1 MPAKLGQT
9 RNVELLGMVIEG
21 LIGVMEEE
29 GVERGVGGAVKR
41 RCLVDV
47 LAGCGELA
55 FLQNWHTQES
65 WKWNEKWNML
75 VNRSAELFSIL
86 LADHTLPFL
95 PCFCFVIMLLFVC
108 FATPISYLVHGISL
122 ALTFFSRTPTTALL
136 QSLLPLLHPLTPNQ
150 LQKPLIN
157 TLSTLPLRP
166 HAIRHILQLFL
177 SQTSDTVLA
186 VDALANASRIICAV
200 PTTVTPET
208 YFANVCPQL
217 LECLD
222 GKDVR
227 LARAAGFVVAELLG
241 KSGKAQGPVEREIV
255 EPIVAGLS
263 PSWTKREVIKPV
275 QGETKNV
282 SSALLALEDPPPL
295 TGQSKHSPI
304 LEITDHRPSLI
315 SQIEN
320 NIQMQVGP
328 LVPEK
333 QLTDTLHRL
342 SILFSS
348 HPSPAVPQRLVTP
361 ILLPLWALIS
371 YAKTTSR
378 STWYSRALA
387 LLKSYIKT
395 TTTTDSGKEE
405 SVPERLQKGLLF
417 TGDPVWEFGPGAEGG
432 IEIRPRANQDGLGMD
447 AIEARVE
454 EFLALLDEGGV
465 PEGALNTF
473 FLSILR
479 VWLGRRNGVEEEGD
493 PVRMFTTLKILQEML
508 LRHSGVLAK
517 APTQTLQIVSSVL
530 GEYVD
535 YCESLK
541 GQEKEVANP
550 TLGGLGKI
558 VHGISPPSV
567 PGKRR
572 ESRKFMGE
580 EEEEE
585 EEQGDEETERNET
598 VVMALSLLSVLI
610 SQPGTKLTEADERL
624 IQTLNPPLQYIS
636 SSPGISIDLSSLAIN
651 IASLLALHEP
661 TTGASTGPSPGEL
674 EKESYVLALSYLR
687 DPLIP
692 VRAHG
697 LHLLW
702 LLIMARAAVVDV
714 VGTMRLLI
722 GMLKDGDSFVYL
734 NVVKCLSALTE
745 RHSKTVTRM
754 LVESYVDDVNVLG
767 SEEGG
772 GRLGLDERLR
782 IGEALLVTVQR
793 LGSALVGETADVIC
807 ESMLGIISRRRIRKD
822 GEGTRGE
829 EWGSDPEDNE
839 EAVDMS
845 EDPQV
850 QERKKAERV
859 HKARI
864 IKGWHPK
871 NSTEDLRIRTSAL
884 SILGAAIETNA
895 PGLGPRIL
903 TEALSTSLSILTLET
918 AAEKAIL
925 RRAAVV
931 CIGSVL
937 RSLVGLGDDEKDSE
951 SGVWR
956 VTVWDVLKNRV
967 GEVRRVL
974 GYVRGSDNDGLVR
987 EQTGVVAD
995 NLEAVVERW
1004 VLGGSAG
1011 GGGSILGGGLRI
1023 I

>member
-1 MPAKLGQT
+1 M
-9 RNVELLGMVIEG
+9 
-21 LIGVMEEE
+21 
-29 GVERGVGGAVKR
+29 
-41 RCLVDV
+41 
-47 LAGCGELA
+47 
-55 FLQNWHTQES
+55 
-65 WKWNEKWNML
+65 
-75 VNRSAELFSIL
+75 
-86 LADHTLPFL
+86 
-95 PCFCFVIMLLFVC
+95 
-108 FATPISYLVHGISL
+108 
-122 ALTFFSRTPTTALL
+122 
-136 QSLLPLLHPLTPNQ
+136 
-150 LQKPLIN
+150 
-157 TLSTLPLRP
+157 
-166 HAIRHILQLFL
+166 
-177 SQTSDTVLA
+177 
-186 VDALANASRIICAV
+186 
-200 PTTVTPET
+200 
-208 YFANVCPQL
+208 CPQL

-222 GKDVR
+222 GNHAE

-241 KSGKAQGPVEREIV
+241 KSGKVEGIIEHEIV
-255 EPIVAGLS
+255 EPIVAGLR
-263 PSWTKREVIKPV
+263 PSWTKREEAVKPV
-275 QGETKNV
+275 QGKKMNA
-282 SSALLALEDPPPL
+282 SSALLAFEASPSLA
-295 TGQSKHSPI
+295 GQTKHTPI
-304 LEITDHRPSLI
+304 LEISDHQPSLG
-315 SQIEN
+315 SPIEDDIK
-320 NIQMQVGP
+320 IQDGP

-342 SILFSS
+342 SILLSS

-371 YAKTTSR
+371 YAKKTSR
-378 STWYSRALA
+378 STWYSKALA

-417 TGDPVWEFGPGAEGG
+417 TGGPDWEFGPGAEGG
-432 IEIRPRANQDGLGMD
+432 IEIRPRANENGLGMD

-454 EFLALLDEGGV
+454 EFLALLDEGGI

-479 VWLGRRNGVEEEGD
+479 VWLGRRNRVEEEGD
-493 PVRMFTTLKILQEML
+493 PVRMFTTLKILQEIL
-508 LRHSGVLAK
+508 SRHSKVLAK
-517 APTQTLQIVSSVL
+517 APTQTLQIVGSVL

-541 GQEKEVANP
+541 SQDKEVANP

-558 VHGISPPSV
+558 VHGISSPSV
-567 PGKRR
+567 PRKQQ
-572 ESRKFMGE
+572 EKKKFMGEEE

-610 SQPGTKLTEADERL
+610 SQPGTKLTAADEKL
-624 IQTLNPPLQYIS
+624 IQTLHPPLQYIS
-636 SSPGISIDLSSLAIN
+636 SLPGIDSDLSSLATN

-661 TTGASTGPSPGEL
+661 TTGVTTDPSQGEL

-697 LHLLW
+697 LHLLR

-714 VGTMRLLI
+714 VGIMKLLI

-745 RHSKTVTRM
+745 RHSQTVTRM
-754 LVESYVDDVNVLG
+754 LVDSYVDDANALG

-793 LGSALVGETADVIC
+793 LGGVLVGETADVIC

-822 GEGTRGE
+822 SKGTREQE

-839 EAVDMS
+839 EAEDMS
-845 EDPQV
+845 KNPQV
-850 QERKKAERV
+850 QERKKADRA
-859 HKARI
+859 HKVRI

-895 PGLGPRIL
+895 PGLGPRTL

-951 SGVWR
+951 GGVWR
-956 VTVWDVLKNRV
+956 VIVWDVLKNRV

-995 NLEAVVERW
+995 NLEAVIEW
-1004 VLGGSAG
+1004 WMLGGSG
-1011 GGGSILGGGLRI
+1011 SVDGGGSTMVGGLRI

>member
-1 MPAKLGQT
+1 M
-9 RNVELLGMVIEG
+9 
-21 LIGVMEEE
+21 
-29 GVERGVGGAVKR
+29 
-41 RCLVDV
+41 
-47 LAGCGELA
+47 
-55 FLQNWHTQES
+55 
-65 WKWNEKWNML
+65 
-75 VNRSAELFSIL
+75 
-86 LADHTLPFL
+86 
-95 PCFCFVIMLLFVC
+95 
-108 FATPISYLVHGISL
+108 
-122 ALTFFSRTPTTALL
+122 
-136 QSLLPLLHPLTPNQ
+136 
-150 LQKPLIN
+150 
-157 TLSTLPLRP
+157 
-166 HAIRHILQLFL
+166 
-177 SQTSDTVLA
+177 
-186 VDALANASRIICAV
+186 
-200 PTTVTPET
+200 
-208 YFANVCPQL
+208 CPQL

-222 GKDVR
+222 EKDAK

-241 KSGKAQGPVEREIV
+241 KSGKVEGLVEREIV
-255 EPIVAGLS
+255 EPVVAGLS
-263 PSWTKREVIKPV
+263 PSWTKREEAAKPV
-275 QGETKNV
+275 QEKKRNT
-282 SSALLALEDPPPL
+282 SSALLAFEDLPPL
-295 TGQSKHSPI
+295 AGQPKHTPI
-304 LEITDHRPSLI
+304 LEIADHQPSLV
-315 SQIEN
+315 SQIEDD
-320 NIQMQVGP
+320 IRMQDGP

-333 QLTDTLHRL
+333 KLTDTLHRL
-342 SILFSS
+342 SVLISS
-348 HPSPAVPQRLVTP
+348 HPSPVVPQRLVTP
-361 ILLPLWALIS
+361 ILLPLWALVS
-371 YAKTTSR
+371 YAKKTSR
-378 STWYSRALA
+378 STWYSEALA

-395 TTTTDSGKEE
+395 TTTTESGKEE

-417 TGDPVWEFGPGAEGG
+417 TGGPVWEFGPGAEGG
-432 IEIRPRANQDGLGMD
+432 IEIRPRANEGGLGMD

-465 PEGALNTF
+465 PEGALNIF

-479 VWLGRRNGVEEEGD
+479 VWLGRRNGLEEGD

-508 LRHSGVLAK
+508 LRHSKVLAK
-517 APTQTLQIVSSVL
+517 APTQTLQIVGSVL

-541 GQEKEVANP
+541 SQEKEVANP

-567 PGKRR
+567 PRKQQER
-572 ESRKFMGE
+572 RKFMGE
-580 EEEEE
+580 EEEKEE
-585 EEQGDEETERNET
+585 GQEDEETERNET

-610 SQPGTKLTEADERL
+610 SQPGTKLTDVDERL
-624 IQTLNPPLQYIS
+624 IQTLHPPLQYIS
-636 SSPGISIDLSSLAIN
+636 SEPGIDSDLSSLATN
-651 IASLLALHEP
+651 IASLLTLHEP
-661 TTGASTGPSPGEL
+661 ATGVSADPSRGEL

-697 LHLLW
+697 LHLLR
-702 LLIMARAAVVDV
+702 LLIMTRAAVVDV

-767 SEEGG
+767 SEDGG

-793 LGSALVGETADVIC
+793 LGGALVGETADVIC

-822 GEGTRGE
+822 SEGTRGE

-839 EAVDMS
+839 EAGDMS
-845 EDPQV
+845 EDPQA
-850 QERKKAERV
+850 QERKKAERA

-864 IKGWHPK
+864 IRGWHPK

-925 RRAAVV
+925 RRAAVM

-937 RSLVGLGDDEKDSE
+937 RSLVGLTDDEKDSG

-956 VTVWDVLKNRV
+956 VLVWDVLKNMV

-1004 VLGGSAG
+1004 MLGRSADG
-1011 GGGSILGGGLRI
+1011 GGLIPRSGLRI